1 LHQNKMI
8 HKILILFFVLSL
20 NTSLSQDQIH
30 EEQISKIYDYALNNG
45 KSYHW
50 LDFLCNQIGGRLPG
64 THNAELAVQWG
75 KNELNKI
82 GLDRVYLQ
90 KVMIPKW
97 IRGSF
102 EYASIITA
110 PGMSINVPICAL
122 GGSIATPSYG
132 LRAKVIEVKSFDE
145 LESLGKEKIE
155 GKFVFFNNAMHK
167 SFIDTFSAYE
177 KIVDIR
183 FQGASRAAKLGAVG
197 VIVRSM
203 NLRSDDYPHTGNMS
217 YGDLPNKMRIPAA
230 AISTNGA
237 QLLSSMLSLNDD
249 LYFYLKQ
256 DCQNYPEVPS
266 YNVIG
271 EIKGSKFPEDIII
284 IGGHLD
290 SWDLG
295 DGAHDDGA
303 GIVQSMEVL
312 NIFRQ
317 LNYNP
322 KRTIRIVMFMGQNNG
337 VKGGKKYAEIAK
349 QNNEKHLFALESDVG
364 GFSPRGFSFEA
375 DNNQLKKINSWQN
388 YFKPYQSDTFS
399 LVNKESII
407 SALRG
412 NKTVLSYLR
421 TDSQRYFDYHNA
433 ATDVFQAVNKRELE
447 LGAASMASLIY
458 LVDQYG
464 L

>member
-1 LHQNKMI
+1 MKY
-8 HKILILFFVLSL
+8 KIQICFFILFF
-20 NTSLSQDQIH
+20 NASLSQDRFH
-30 EEQISKIYDYALNNG
+30 EEQISKIYDYTLNNA
-45 KSYHW
+45 KSYEW

-64 THNAELAVQWG
+64 TLNAERAVQWG
-75 KNELNKI
+75 KNELNKL

-90 KVMIPKW
+90 KVMVPKW
-97 IRGSF
+97 VRGSF

-110 PGMSINVPICAL
+110 PGMSINVPVCAL
-122 GGSIATPSYG
+122 GGSIPTPSYG
-132 LRAKVIEVKSFDE
+132 LRAQVVEVKSFDE
-145 LESLGKEKIE
+145 LESLGKEKIK
-155 GKFVFFNNAMHK
+155 GKFVFFNKAMPK
-167 SFIDTFSAYE
+167 NFIDTFSAY
-177 KIVDIR
+177 KNTVDIR
-183 FQGASRAAKLGAVG
+183 HQGARKAAKLGAVG
-197 VIVRSM
+197 VIVRSI
-203 NLRSDDYPHTGNMS
+203 NLRLDDYPHTGNMS
-217 YGDLPNKMRIPAA
+217 YGDIPNNMRVPAA

-256 DCQNYPEVPS
+256 DCKNYPEVLS
-266 YNVIG
+266 HNIIG
-271 EIKGSKFPEDIII
+271 EIKGSKFPKDIIV

-312 NIFRQ
+312 NIFKQ
-317 LNYNP
+317 LNYSP
-322 KRTIRIVMFMGQNNG
+322 KRTIRVVLFTGQKNG
-337 VKGGKKYAEIAK
+337 LRGGKKYAKIAK
-349 QNNEKHLFALESDVG
+349 QNNEKHLFVLESDVG

-375 DNNQLKKINSWQN
+375 DNYQFKNINNWQN
-388 YFKPYQSDTFS
+388 YFKPYQTDSFS
-399 LVNKESII
+399 LIKKESTI
-407 SALRG
+407 SPLRG
-412 NKTVLSYLR
+412 KNTVLSYLK

-447 LGAASMASLIY
+447 LGAASIASLIY